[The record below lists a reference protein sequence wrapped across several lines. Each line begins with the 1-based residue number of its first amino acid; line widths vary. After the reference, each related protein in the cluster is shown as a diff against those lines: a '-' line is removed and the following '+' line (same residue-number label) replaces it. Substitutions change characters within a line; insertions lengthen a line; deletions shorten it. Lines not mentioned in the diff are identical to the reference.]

1 MMPLGCVR
9 SALAAGCPGED
20 VMAIYDRRDR
30 EELDQLVE
38 EYAQRGV
45 SRREFLRRAM
55 ATGLSLSA
63 AGALLS
69 ACGGSSS
76 SLASPKSVEV
86 LNVWGGGELD
96 SFKAV
101 VAPFTSQTGITV
113 NSNSTRDL
121 DATLTTRIRGNNPPD
136 IAILPNPGK
145 MQQLAQQKK
154 LIALDT
160 FLDMGKVHSDYA
172 KSWIDLGS
180 YNGKFYAL
188 FYKAANKGTVWY
200 SPAQFQAA
208 GYTVP
213 STFTDLITL
222 SNKIAGAN
230 KYPWSMGVE
239 SGAASGWPATDW
251 IAEIVLNNSGPDM
264 YDKWVTHK
272 IAWTDAS
279 IKSAFKMFGEIVGG
293 HHYINGA
300 PQSVLATGFEDA
312 SHLPFTSPPKAYM
325 YYLGDFTEGF
335 ITKQFP
341 NLKAGTDFNFF
352 AFPTINTQYQGS
364 VTGGADVVTVLKDNN
379 SVRQLV
385 KYLATADAQA
395 IWVKRGGFTSP
406 NKSVTLTDYPDPV
419 AQASAKML
427 TAATTFRFG
436 AGDLMPPAVQT
447 AFWKGMLTFIGDQSQ
462 LDSVLSTIEST
473 AKQAYTG

>member
-1 MMPLGCVR
+1 MP
-9 SALAAGCPGED
+9 
-20 VMAIYDRRDR
+20 IYDRHDR
-30 EELDQLVE
+30 VELEQLVE
-38 EYAQRGV
+38 DYARQGL

-69 ACGGSSS
+69 ACGGGSST
-76 SLASPKSVEV
+76 LASPKSVEV
-86 LNVWGGGELD
+86 LNVWGGSELD

-101 VAPFTSQTGITV
+101 VAPFTAQTGITV
-113 NSNSTRDL
+113 NPNSTRDL

-136 IAILPNPGK
+136 VAILPNPGK
-145 MQQLAQQKK
+145 MQQLAQQKH

-160 FLDMGKVHSDYA
+160 FLDMGKIRSDYA
-172 KSWIDLGS
+172 KAWIDLGS

-200 SPAQFQAA
+200 NPAQFHAA

-213 STFTDLITL
+213 TTWQDLITL
-222 SNKIAGAN
+222 STKIASAN

-251 IAEIVLNNSGPDM
+251 VAEIYLNNSGPDM

-272 IAWTDAS
+272 IPWTDAS
-279 IKSAFKMFGEIVGG
+279 IKSAIKMYGEIVGG

-300 PQSVLATGFEDA
+300 PQSVLATGFQDA
-312 SHLPFTSPPKAYM
+312 SYLPFTSPPKAYM
-325 YYLGDFTEGF
+325 YYLGDFTQGF

-341 NLKAGTDFNFF
+341 NLKASTDFSFF
-352 AFPTINTQYQGS
+352 PFPTINQQYQGA
-364 VTGGADVVTVLKDNN
+364 VTGGADVVTMLRDNN
-379 SVRQLV
+379 SVRKLV
-385 KYLATADAQA
+385 EYLATPAAQV
-395 IWVKRGGFTSP
+395 IWVQRGGFTSP
-406 NKSVTLTDYPDPV
+406 NKSVDVTAYPDVV

-473 AKQAYTG
+473 AQQAYTS

>member
-1 MMPLGCVR
+1 MDL
-9 SALAAGCPGED
+9 
-20 VMAIYDRRDR
+20 YDRRDR
-30 EELDQLVE
+30 VELDQLVE
-38 EYAQRGV
+38 DYAQQGL

-63 AGALLS
+63 AVALLS
-69 ACGGSSS
+69 ACGSSSS
-76 SLASPKSVEV
+76 SLSSPTSVEV
-86 LNVWGGGELD
+86 LNVWGGSELD

-101 VAPFTSQTGITV
+101 VAPFTAQTGITV
-113 NSNSTRDL
+113 NSDSTRDL

-145 MQQLAQQKK
+145 MQQLASQKH

-160 FLDMGKVHSDYA
+160 FLDMNKIRHDYA
-172 KSWIDLGS
+172 KAWIDLGS

-200 SPAQFQAA
+200 NPAQFQSA

-213 STFTDLITL
+213 STWTDLITL
-222 SNKIAGAN
+222 STKIASAN

-251 IAEIVLNNSGPDM
+251 IAEIYLNNSGPDM

-272 IAWTDAS
+272 IHWTDAS
-279 IKSAFKMFGEIVGG
+279 IKSAFTMFGQIVGG

-300 PQSVLATGFEDA
+300 PQSVLATGFEAA
-312 SHLPFTSPPKAYM
+312 SYLPFTSPPKAYM
-325 YYLGDFTEGF
+325 YYLGDFTQGF
-335 ITKQFP
+335 ITTQFP
-341 NLKAGTDFNFF
+341 TLKAGTTFDFFP
-352 AFPTINTQYQGS
+352 FPTINSQYKGA
-364 VTGGADVVTVLKDNN
+364 VTGGADVVTALKDNN
-379 SVRQLV
+379 SVRKLV
-385 KYLATADAQA
+385 EYLATPAAQV
-395 IWVKRGGFTSP
+395 IWVQRGGFTSP
-406 NKSVTLTDYPDPV
+406 NKSVDLTAYPDVV

-427 TAATTFRFG
+427 TSASTFRFG

-447 AFWKGMLTFIGDQSQ
+447 AFWMGVLTFIGDQSK

-473 AKQAYTG
+473 AQQAYTS